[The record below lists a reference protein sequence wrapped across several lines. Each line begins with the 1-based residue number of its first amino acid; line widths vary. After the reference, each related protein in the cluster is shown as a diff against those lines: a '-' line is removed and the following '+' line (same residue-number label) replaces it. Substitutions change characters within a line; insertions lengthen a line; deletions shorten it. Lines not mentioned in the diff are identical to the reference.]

1 VPINVDV
8 QYGTASTYSPATA
21 SSSSLIEIRSPVA
34 AFPTYTA
41 EDFNIVSSGVYT
53 VFVLGSTATPVVS
66 FARDR

>member
-1 VPINVDV
+1 M

-21 SSSSLIEIRSPVA
+21 SSSSLIEISSPVA

-53 VFVLGSTATPVVS
+53 VFVLGSTTAPVVS